1 MDRHMGVLREESGL
15 RAMLEELER
24 AREEDLPRLRVFDSS
39 RAYNFEL
46 RDVLE
51 MFFRLPI
58 EEMAT
63 RAALERTESRG
74 THFRE
79 DYPERRDDRWLV
91 NIVFW
96 RDPVSGALRS
106 QNRPVE
112 QTVVRLS
119 DLPDY
124 AGQTSPWH

>member
-1 MDRHMGVLREESGL
+1 
-15 RAMLEELER
+15 
-24 AREEDLPRLRVFDSS
+24 
-39 RAYNFEL
+39 
-46 RDVLE
+46 

-58 EEMAT
+58 EEIAT

-79 DYPERRDDRWLV
+79 DYPARRDDRWLV
-91 NIVFW
+91 NIVFR
-96 RDPVSGALRS
+96 RDPVTGELHS

-119 DLPDY
+119 ELPEY